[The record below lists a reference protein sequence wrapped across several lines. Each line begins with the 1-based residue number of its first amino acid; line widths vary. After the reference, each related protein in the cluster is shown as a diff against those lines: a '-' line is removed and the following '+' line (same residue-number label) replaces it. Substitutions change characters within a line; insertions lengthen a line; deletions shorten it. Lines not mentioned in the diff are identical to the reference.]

1 MDDNPSGMRVLV
13 LDIETSPIDAYT
25 WGIWQQNVGL
35 NQIKAPTRMLSWAAK
50 WEDSDEVMY
59 ASEYRHAHEDMVH
72 SIYDLV
78 NEADAIVHYN
88 GTAYDMKHL
97 NREFAELN
105 LPPPTKYKNIDLLRV
120 VKSQFKF
127 PSNKL
132 DYVAGVLL
140 NEHKLDTGGFGLW
153 VGVLNGEADAWR
165 KMEDYNIEDVLLTER
180 LYKRV
185 QGWIP
190 GHPNRAL
197 WIEDQSAPICPNCG
211 SSHVIRKGVE
221 RPARVNAYQ
230 RYKCADCGANSRGR
244 KIVAKA
250 GPGVLM

>member
-1 MDDNPSGMRVLV
+1 MDNPSGMKVLI

-35 NQIKAPTRMLSWAAK
+35 NQIKQSTRMLTWAAK
-50 WEDSDEVMY
+50 WENSDEVY
-59 ASEYRHAHEDMVH
+59 LGSESFQSHEDMVLE
-72 SIYDLV
+72 IYDLV
-78 NEADAIVHYN
+78 NEADAIVGFN
-88 GTAYDMKHL
+88 SQAFDMKHL
-97 NREFAELN
+97 NREFIEIGLS
-105 LPPPTKYKNIDLLRV
+105 PPEKYKNIDLLRV
-120 VKSQFKF
+120 VKTQFKF

-140 NEHKLDTGGFGLW
+140 GEHKLDTGGMSLW
-153 VGVLNGEADAWR
+153 IECLNGNMDAWKR
-165 KMEDYNIEDVLLTER
+165 MEDYNIEDVLLTER
-180 LYKRV
+180 LYHHI

-197 WIEDQSAPICPNCG
+197 WVEDQSEPICPNCG
-211 SSHVIRKGVE
+211 SDNIVRKGIE

-230 RYKCADCGANSRGR
+230 RYKCNDCGANARGR
-244 KIVAKA
+244 SIVSKA

>member
-1 MDDNPSGMRVLV
+1 MDNPSGMKVLI

-35 NQIKAPTRMLSWAAK
+35 SQIKAPTRMLSWAAK
-50 WEDSDEVMY
+50 WEADDEVTF
-59 ASEYRHAHEDMVH
+59 ASERTHTHRNMVLD
-72 SIYDLV
+72 IYDLV

-88 GTAYDMKHL
+88 GTAFDMKHL
-97 NREFAELN
+97 NREFIEQGLA
-105 LPPPTKYKNIDLLRV
+105 PPLKYKNIDLLRV

-140 NEHKLDTGGFGLW
+140 GEHKLDTGGFGLW
-153 VGVLNGEADAWR
+153 VRVLEGDTEAWMQ
-165 KMEDYNIEDVLLTER
+165 MEEYNCEDVRLTER
-180 LYKRV
+180 LYHRV

-190 GHPNRAL
+190 AHPNRAL
-197 WIEDQSAPICPNCG
+197 WIEDQDDPHCPNCG
-211 SSHVIRKGVE
+211 SGSVVLKGVE
-221 RPARVNAYQ
+221 RPARVNSYH
-230 RYKCADCGANSRGR
+230 RYKCNDCGANARGR
-244 KIVAKA
+244 SIVRKA